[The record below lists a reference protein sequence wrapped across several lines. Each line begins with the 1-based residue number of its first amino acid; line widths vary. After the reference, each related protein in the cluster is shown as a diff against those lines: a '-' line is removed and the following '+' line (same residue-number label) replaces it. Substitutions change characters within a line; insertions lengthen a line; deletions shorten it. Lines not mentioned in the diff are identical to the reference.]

1 MLTNQNTFLYIRS
14 NVLNYRLGPFFSSME
29 SGIIPEDPYII
40 RIVLIMYKLKYV
52 DSFDIKEETDRK
64 I

>member
-29 SGIIPEDPYII
+29 SGLIPEDPYII
-40 RIVLIMYKLKYV
+40 KNYLDIV
-52 DSFDIKEETDRK
+52 
-64 I
+64 